1 MRNNNSFS
9 VKMLTQVGCLREL
22 ASNRRHVVLATNT
35 PTTADRWA
43 TNYKYLHSLR
53 HVVLVI

>member
-35 PTTADRWA
+35 PTTADHWA
-43 TNYKYLHSLR
+43 TNYKYLNSL
-53 HVVLVI
+53 HVVLVT